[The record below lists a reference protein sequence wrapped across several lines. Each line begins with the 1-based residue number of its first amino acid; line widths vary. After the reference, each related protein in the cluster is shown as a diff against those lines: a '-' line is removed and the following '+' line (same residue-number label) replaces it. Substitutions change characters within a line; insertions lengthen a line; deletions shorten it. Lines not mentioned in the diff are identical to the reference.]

1 MAHRH
6 TTDQSNR
13 DSSSAKFTFSQV
25 KLAWVRLATE
35 ANTYHMLRPWSTT
48 RTEEGKLYANGSGFF
63 KRKLEKINSFFF
75 PDMQMKIIMGR
86 AEADKKKNSLSQLV
100 EENNEFHKIFP
111 NYRKRLDLNK
121 EARATLRMG
130 KGVYMLKESE
140 MLTSFLSK

>member
-1 MAHRH
+1 
-6 TTDQSNR
+6 
-13 DSSSAKFTFSQV
+13 
-25 KLAWVRLATE
+25 
-35 ANTYHMLRPWSTT
+35 
-48 RTEEGKLYANGSGFF
+48 
-63 KRKLEKINSFFF
+63 
-75 PDMQMKIIMGR
+75 MKIIMGR